1 MVTALRERRVTA
13 RGGPRCHRTV
23 ACAREHVSMLLHPA
37 ALDASIVVDRLP
49 PARRSRRIAVVT
61 ETYPPEVNGV
71 AMSIARVVD
80 GLQRRSHELQLVR
93 PRQRHVEPEP
103 TPRGTRLQE
112 LLTAGWPIPRYP
124 NLRMGAPSKRALVQL
139 WSLQRPD
146 VVHIATEGPL
156 GWSALQAARHLKLP
170 VSSDFRTNFHAYGQH
185 YRIGWLAKPIL
196 AYLRKFHNR
205 AQCTMVPTE
214 ALRAQL
220 AASGFERVTVVS
232 RGVDI
237 RLFDPRHRSNE
248 LRRQWG
254 AGDDDLVL
262 AYVGRLAAEKNLG
275 AAVAA
280 YDALR
285 ESMGDAVKLVF
296 VGDGPQRAELAARCP
311 QAVFAGQRGGED
323 LAAHYASA
331 DLFLFPSLT
340 ETFGNVT
347 IEAMASGLPVAAFD
361 CAAAAQVI
369 RSGHNGVLAHDESLP
384 AFVRATLQLAADPE
398 RRRAMGAAAREA
410 ARRHDWDGVVARFEA
425 VLAQTIDEFTTAPA
439 LSLRAA

>member
-1 MVTALRERRVTA
+1 MQ
-13 RGGPRCHRTV
+13 
-23 ACAREHVSMLLHPA
+23 LHTA
-37 ALDASIVVDRLP
+37 ALDTSIVVDRLP
-49 PARRSRRIAVVT
+49 PLKRSRRIAIVT

-71 AMSIARVVD
+71 AMSIARVVE

-93 PRQRHVEPEP
+93 PRQHPVEPDSA
-103 TPRGTRLQE
+103 PRGTRLQE

-124 NLRMGAPSKRALVQL
+124 HLRMGAPSKRALVQL

-196 AYLRKFHNR
+196 AYLRKFHNG

-220 AASGFERVTVVS
+220 AANGFERVTVVS
-232 RGVDI
+232 RGVDT
-237 RLFDPRHRSNE
+237 RQFDPRHRSAE

-254 AGDDDLVL
+254 VRGSGGDDALVL

-275 AAVAA
+275 AVLAA
-280 YDALR
+280 HDALR
-285 ESMGDAVKLVF
+285 ESMGDAVRLVF
-296 VGDGPQRAELAARCP
+296 VGDGPMRAELAARCP
-311 QAVFAGQRGGED
+311 HAVFAGQRGGED

-347 IEAMASGLPVAAFD
+347 IEAMASGLPVVAFD
-361 CAAAAQVI
+361 CAAAAQCI
-369 RSGHNGVLAHDESLP
+369 ESDSSGLLAHDESLP
-384 AFVRATLQLAADPE
+384 AFVRATLALAANPE

-425 VLAQTIDEFTTAPA
+425 VLAQTIDEFPAAPA

>member
-1 MVTALRERRVTA
+1 MLHTA
-13 RGGPRCHRTV
+13 
-23 ACAREHVSMLLHPA
+23 A
-37 ALDASIVVDRLP
+37 ALDPSIVVDRLP
-49 PARRSRRIAVVT
+49 SLARSRRIAIVT

-71 AMSIARVVD
+71 AMSIARIVE

-93 PRQRHVEPEP
+93 PRQRSTDTEADAE
-103 TPRGTRLQE
+103 TAPRAGRLHE
-112 LLTAGWPIPRYP
+112 VLTAGWPIPRYP
-124 NLRMGAPSKRALVQL
+124 NLRMGAPSKRALVHL

-156 GWSALQAARHLKLP
+156 GWSALHAARHLKLP

-205 AQCTMVPTE
+205 AQCTMVPTD

-220 AASGFERVTVVS
+220 AASGFERLAVVS
-232 RGVDI
+232 RGVDT
-237 RLFDPRHRSNE
+237 RQFDPRHRSAG

-275 AAVAA
+275 AVLAA
-280 YDALR
+280 HDALR
-285 ESMGDAVKLVF
+285 GSMGDAVKLVF
-296 VGDGPQRAELAARCP
+296 VGDGPMRAELAARCP

-323 LAAHYASA
+323 LAAHFASA

-347 IEAMASGLPVAAFD
+347 IEAMASGLPVVALRLRGGGAMHPVRPQRAARPRRQPAGLRARHPD
-361 CAAAAQVI
+361 AGRRPRTAACDGCRGTRVSACT
-369 RSGHNGVLAHDESLP
+369 RLG
-384 AFVRATLQLAADPE
+384 R
-398 RRRAMGAAAREA
+398 RRRALRGRAGADDRSVRAGTAAVAAR
-410 ARRHDWDGVVARFEA
+410 GVTR
-425 VLAQTIDEFTTAPA
+425 
-439 LSLRAA
+439 